1 MPEASAHSGFFREL
15 RRRRVFRTAGLYVV
29 GAWLVMQV
37 ADVLFPGWRLPD
49 AAINILFIAAVLG
62 FPLALVFGWFYD
74 ITTHGIVRTPPANR
88 EDSAAPLALQ
98 RRDYLILAA
107 LAAVGVAILTDAT
120 RQILDTPRVAGS
132 DATIGEVQIIE
143 EKLPK
148 SIAVLPFAN
157 ISGDPDNEYFCD
169 GISEELLN
177 RLGSYAG
184 LNVIGRTSSFAFKN
198 SDYALRRISDLLG
211 ARYLLQGSVRKLG
224 ERLRI
229 SAQLLDETGTQ
240 LWSENFDRTLGDIF
254 SIQSEIAKLVASTI
268 VPQIGGQTVV
278 PYEPPLEAYQHFLA
292 GRELLRRRLGK
303 VEAREQ
309 LQKAIELDPRY
320 AEAHA
325 ELAITYLLGTV
336 TSEDSAS
343 ANEAIDTALRL
354 APGMPRALAARALYL
369 SQKDDPD
376 WAVAEIVLRDV
387 LAKEPNMVDALNWL
401 AVALSI
407 QGKHAEAESTMEKAA
422 RLDPLHG
429 AIAINVATAS
439 ARRGDFE
446 TAERRLLRLL
456 ELPQSGF
463 GTYWE
468 LENHYRRVGRLRDMN
483 ALSRR
488 QVLELDNA
496 RYYGLI
502 DSYALLGLWDQ
513 SSYWA
518 ERMKADD
525 TAYLW
530 SKFASSFVPWY
541 RGRYQ
546 EALDEWDKA
555 LAGIGSTLA
564 EMPRMGALLYGELQ
578 ALAGDFDGAIETLQ
592 PLIGPPKPVIY
603 AEMHWA
609 ETPALH
615 ALAWSYQQ
623 AGLPEKGRT
632 MLESLERQ
640 LLETE
645 RLGLLHV
652 SNDLFFFARNALL
665 MGDHE
670 LALARLRRAVAAG
683 WREYYVEVSDP
694 RWAGL
699 RDSPDYQAL
708 LAEVR
713 ADVDRQRAEVERIDA
728 EENLPTLLD
737 QARAARRASVE

>member
-1 MPEASAHSGFFREL
+1 MPEASANRGFLREL

-37 ADVLFPGWRLPD
+37 ADVLFPGWGLPD
-49 AAINILFIAAVLG
+49 AAINILFVAALLG
-62 FPLALVFGWFYD
+62 FPLALVFGWLYD
-74 ITTHGIVRTPPANR
+74 ITTHGIVRTPPANQV
-88 EDSAAPLALQ
+88 DTGPPLALQ
-98 RRDYLILAA
+98 SRDYLILAA
-107 LAAVGVAILTDAT
+107 LAVIGVAIVTDAT
-120 RQILDTPRVAGS
+120 RQILDTPRDAGW
-132 DATIGEVQIIE
+132 DATGGEEHIIE
-143 EKLPK
+143 EKLPG

-169 GISEELLN
+169 GISEEILN
-177 RLGSYAG
+177 RLGSFSG
-184 LNVIGRTSSFAFKN
+184 LNVIGRTSSFTFKN

-268 VPQIGGQTVV
+268 VPQIAGPTIT

-303 VEAREQ
+303 EKAREQ
-309 LQKAIELDPRY
+309 LQKAIELDPEY
-320 AEAHA
+320 AEAYA

-336 TSEDSAS
+336 TPEDSAD

-354 APGMPRALAARALYL
+354 APGMPRALAVRALYL
-369 SQKDDPD
+369 QQKRDPD
-376 WAVAEIVLRDV
+376 WAVSEIVLRDV

-401 AVALSI
+401 SNALAI
-407 QGKHAEAESTMEKAA
+407 QGKRGEAESTMEKAA

-429 AIAINVATAS
+429 AISMNVAMAS

-446 TAERRLLRLL
+446 TAERRILRLL
-456 ELPQSGF
+456 ELPQPGF
-463 GTYWE
+463 GPYWE
-468 LENHYRRVGRLRDMN
+468 LENQYRRVGRLRDMN
-483 ALSRR
+483 ALARR
-488 QVLELDNA
+488 QVLEVDSA

-513 SSYWA
+513 SSDWA
-518 ERMKADD
+518 ERMKADMPD
-525 TAYLW
+525 NLW
-530 SKFASSFVPWY
+530 AKFASSFVPWY

-546 EALDEWDKA
+546 QALNEWDKT
-555 LAGIGSTLA
+555 LDEMGSTLDD
-564 EMPRMGALLYGELQ
+564 MPRMGALMYGELQ
-578 ALAGDFDGAIETLQ
+578 ALAGDFENAIDTLQ
-592 PLIGPPKPVIY
+592 PLLGPPKPIIY
-603 AEMHWA
+603 AEMHWT

-623 AGLPEKGRT
+623 AGLPEKGQI
-632 MLESLERQ
+632 MLDSLERQ
-640 LLETE
+640 LGETE
-645 RLGLLHV
+645 RLGLLNE

-670 LALARLRRAVAAG
+670 LALERLQQAVAAG
-683 WREYYVEVSDP
+683 WRDYYAEVSDP
-694 RWAGL
+694 RWARL
-699 RDSPDYQAL
+699 RDNPDYQAL
-708 LAEVR
+708 MAEVK
-713 ADVDRQRAEVERIDA
+713 ADVDRQRAEVEAIDA
-728 EENLPTLLD
+728 REDFPALLD